1 MSSNLRTA
9 LPLVSIGVPTRNR
22 AAGLRRSLESI
33 RNQDYPNLD
42 ILISDNASEDETE
55 QMCRELAEADSRIRY
70 IRHPRN
76 IGLHGN
82 HNFCMD
88 QARGELLCIF
98 HDHDR
103 RDLRIISTYVAFLDR
118 HPNVGVVCSDWE
130 LFDDTEQRIGVRDH
144 AVKPVTPG
152 YEYIEQTIRSGRSS
166 IGIPGTMVRRAAL
179 GDARFGLD
187 APIGFGDFA
196 LWCRVAENADV
207 GHIHERLWSWR
218 QNKESH
224 SARTIESISRD
235 YQINLGGYCDDH
247 LRRHPEHRALVE
259 RWRASISRYLFWA
272 LAYEVGL
279 HFRRRSDHPVSEPDG
294 GRTLFEIMDYRL
306 SPAQFQ
312 NAVAQMKACRTGPLQ
327 HLVYAVASTLIAL
340 RVTWPLAWITEYQA
354 ALRTVLGLK

>member
-1 MSSNLRTA
+1 
-9 LPLVSIGVPTRNR
+9 VSICVPTRNR
-22 AAGLRRSLESI
+22 AAGLRRSVESI
-33 RNQDYPNLD
+33 QAQDYANLD
-42 ILISDNASEDETE
+42 ILISDNASEDGTE
-55 QMCRELAEADSRIRY
+55 AVCRELMASDNRIRY
-70 IRHPRN
+70 VRHPRN

-88 QARGELLCIF
+88 EARGEFLCIF

-103 RDLRIISTYVAFLDR
+103 RDPRIISTYVAFLDR

-130 LFDDTEQRIGVRDH
+130 LIDDADERIGVRDH
-144 AVKPVTPG
+144 AVKSVTPG
-152 YEYIEQTIRSGRSS
+152 YEYIEQTMRSGRSS

-196 LWCRVAENADV
+196 LWCRVAEETDV

-235 YQINLGGYCDDH
+235 YQINVGGFCDDH
-247 LRRHPEHRALVE
+247 LRRYPHHRALVE
-259 RWRASISRYLFWA
+259 RWRRSISTYLFWA

-279 HFRRRSDHPVSEPDG
+279 HFRVGPPRGQNGE
-294 GRTLFEIMDYRL
+294 RTLFEIMDYRL
-306 SPAQFQ
+306 TDAQFQ
-312 NAVAQMKACRTGPLQ
+312 NALAQMRACRTGVLQ
-327 HLVYAVASTLIAL
+327 RLTFAVASALIRL
-340 RVTWPLAWITEYQA
+340 HVTWPLAWATEYQA
-354 ALRTVLGLK
+354 TLRTVLGLK